1 MKKMKILIFAPFGIG
16 NVILLL
22 PVLRTLKEKNI
33 EFDILSFHGAV
44 GNILDNWEEFAGLYK
59 NHFHLGKSKLQ
70 ILKTIFAIRKR
81 KYDVSVLSFP
91 SAKFHYNVLSFICG
105 AKRRVGSV
113 YSDNSFKTLTFL
125 NNTPYKVIENI
136 HDTEQNLNLIK
147 KANILNS
154 GDYGIEKFPCKISTK
169 SANKIIGFHVG
180 CSKNAS
186 YKRWDV
192 KNWESVIHYLK
203 ENHPEYELQFFFG
216 GDEQDELRFFE
227 THSGIKIMKNLSLNQ
242 LKESISQCRL
252 FLSNDSG
259 LMHIAALCGVE
270 TISVFGPSDE
280 KRNAPFGER
289 AIVLNSE
296 CEKRPCSHSY
306 TIKSHKFNCKF
317 PSKTCLDGVT
327 PVNFIGKISNS
338 LEC

>member
-1 MKKMKILIFAPFGIG
+1 MKILIFAPFGIG

-22 PVLRTLKEKNI
+22 PVLKALKEKNI

-44 GNILDNWEEFAGLYK
+44 GNILHNWEEFAGLYK

-113 YSDNSFKTLTFL
+113 YSDNSFKTLAFL

-147 KANILNS
+147 KADILNS
-154 GDYGIEKFPCKISTK
+154 GDCGIEKFPHKIHT
-169 SANKIIGFHVG
+169 NKIIGFHVG

-186 YKRWDV
+186 YRRWDV
-192 KNWESVIHYLK
+192 ENWERVAAFLK
-203 ENHPEYELQFFFG
+203 ESYPDYELQFFFG
-216 GDEQDELRFFE
+216 ADEQDEQRFFE
-227 THSGIKIMKNLSLNQ
+227 THSGIKIMKNLTLNE
-242 LKESISQCRL
+242 LKNSISQCRL

-259 LMHIAALCGVE
+259 LMHIAALCGVD
-270 TISVFGPSDE
+270 TVSVWGPSD
-280 KRNAPFGER
+280 KRRTGAFGENTV
-289 AIVLNSE
+289 VLSGN
-296 CEKRPCSHSY
+296 CERRPCSHSY
-306 TIKSHKFNCKF
+306 TIKSHKFTCQF
-317 PSKTCLDGVT
+317 PSKTCLDGVA
-327 PVNFIGKISNS
+327 PSDFIEKINE
-338 LEC
+338 LLQR